1 MVEARNCSN
10 MKRKEVTTQIMKVKM
25 ESKTIKKR
33 KKLTTY
39 EWQMYS
45 LLVIPVLL
53 VFVFSYLPMGGL
65 VIAFKNYKYNLGI
78 FGSEWIGLD
87 NFKFFFVSD
96 AFTRITWNTLYMN
109 FIFIILGHAAAVLT
123 AILLFEIKSRNA
135 TKVFQTVLI
144 TPHFVSWVIAAYI
157 VYALLNPYGVVNG
170 LIKNLG
176 GKVVD
181 WYTQPKYWPVILTIC
196 NLWKHIGMNSVMYYA
211 GLMGM
216 DSTLFEAAE
225 VDGANKIK
233 VIRYIV
239 LPLLVPMMTILIILA
254 IGGIFRADFGLFYNV
269 PRNVGL
275 LYSTTDVVDTYIFR
289 AMREVGDM
297 GMSSAVGFLQSVVGF
312 VMVMFTNAVS
322 KKINPDNALF

>member
-1 MVEARNCSN
+1 MVETRNCSN
-10 MKRKEVTTQIMKVKM
+10 MKRKEVTTQIMKVLA

-53 VFVFSYLPMGGL
+53 VFVFSYLPMGGII
-65 VIAFKNYKYNLGI
+65 IAFKNYKYNLGI
-78 FGSEWIGLD
+78 FGSEWVGFD

-109 FIFIILGHAAAVLT
+109 FLFIALGHAAAVFT
-123 AILLFEIKSRNA
+123 AILLFELKSRNA

-144 TPHFVSWVIAAYI
+144 TPHFVSWVIASYV
-157 VYALLNPYGVVNG
+157 VYALLNPYGVVNTF
-170 LIKNLG
+170 IKSIG
-176 GKVVD
+176 GSAVD
-181 WYTQPKYWPVILTIC
+181 WYTQPKYWPVILIIC

-225 VDGANKIK
+225 VDGANKIHI
-233 VIRYIV
+233 IRYII

-254 IGGIFRADFGLFYNV
+254 IGGIFNADFGLFYNV

-275 LYSTTDVVDTYIFR
+275 LYKTTDVIDTYIFR
-289 AMREVGDM
+289 AMRELGDM
-297 GMSSAVGFLQSVVGF
+297 GMSSAVGLLQSVVGF
-312 VMVMFTNAVS
+312 IMVMTTNAIS